1 MSKTLLS
8 FAAAALLLSGLAVV
22 PAAAQTTPA
31 PAAKAPAKH
40 ATHHHATHHAK
51 SCYDYAWESQAQK
64 DCLAKPASTPAPAK
78 KAAKSKKKTT

>member
-8 FAAAALLLSGLAVV
+8 FATAALLLGGLAVV
-22 PAAAQTTPA
+22 PAAAQTAPA

-40 ATHHHATHHAK
+40 ATHHAGHHVK

-64 DCLAKPASTPAPAK
+64 DCLAKQTSAPAPAK